1 LKRRYIVL
9 SLSLVLALALAVP
22 ALGGPSNPIAS
33 TSASVKQIAVKALK
47 KAKAAQNTANTA
59 LSTANS
65 AQGAASAA
73 QAEVGKVQKEVK
85 TAQSSADAAKA
96 AAATA
101 QSTADAAKG
110 AAANA
115 QSTADAAKAAAD
127 AAQATANTKL
137 GETFTEF
144 GNGSGN
150 STTSGTDFVECPGAS
165 EVTGGGYATS
175 GAGANQAVPVFTA
188 AYGDA
193 WVASLERIPGQVGT
207 WSVQAI
213 VTCAQ

>member
-1 LKRRYIVL
+1 MKRRYIVL

-47 KAKAAQNTANTA
+47 KAKVAQKTANTA
-59 LSTANS
+59 LGVANS
-65 AQGAASAA
+65 AQGAANDAKGD
-73 QAEVGKVQKEVK
+73 VNKVQKEVK
-85 TAQSSADAAKA
+85 TAQ
-96 AAATA
+96 T
-101 QSTADAAKG
+101 TADAAKG
-110 AAANA
+110 AAATA
-115 QSTADAAKAAAD
+115 QSAADAAKAAAD

-144 GNGSGN
+144 GDGSGN
-150 STTSGTDFVECPGAS
+150 STTSGLDFVECPGDS
-165 EVTGGGYATS
+165 EVTGGGYTT
-175 GAGANQAVPVFTA
+175 GGTGANQAVPVFTA

-193 WVASLERIPGQVGT
+193 WLASLERIPGQAGT